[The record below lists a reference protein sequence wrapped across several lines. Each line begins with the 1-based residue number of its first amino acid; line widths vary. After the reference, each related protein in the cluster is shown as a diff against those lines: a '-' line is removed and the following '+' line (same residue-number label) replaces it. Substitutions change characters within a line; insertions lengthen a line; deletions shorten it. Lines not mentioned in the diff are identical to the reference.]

1 MLIQEAS
8 TTSTFHRTLK
18 VGCHWNYV
26 FIVHNGANCTWF
38 SFATWYPTP
47 WKSTNLTGFVILGPI
62 QPHTIVVLPNTSGLQ
77 LLMCYDN
84 EGVYVDTYGKITKN
98 VVLQWGELPT
108 SVAYIGTGQIMGW
121 GNKAIEI
128 RWWSCITDGKGAWR
142 ERS

>member
-1 MLIQEAS
+1 MVSQACTRSAKTFVLI
-8 TTSTFHRTLK
+8 
-18 VGCHWNYV
+18 V
-26 FIVHNGANCTWF
+26 CT
-38 SFATWYPTP
+38 
-47 WKSTNLTGFVILGPI
+47 GPI

-128 RWWSCITDGKGAWR
+128 RYVCLSKTSSLKTNGQIASYSRNVCVL
-142 ERS
+142 

>member
-1 MLIQEAS
+1 MNPLK
-8 TTSTFHRTLK
+8 TSIKNPLKSPPHHR
-18 VGCHWNYV
+18 
-26 FIVHNGANCTWF
+26 
-38 SFATWYPTP
+38 PP
-47 WKSTNLTGFVILGPI
+47 PGPI
-62 QPHTIVVLPNTSGLQ
+62 QPHTIVVLPNTAGLQ

-128 RWWSCITDGKGAWR
+128 RYMYAEARTL
-142 ERS
+142 